1 MKENKPNNN
10 NTPLSGKLDQITA
23 TNLLEDLQNPD
34 IKIKKNAFQN
44 LRGISLA
51 LGRERTRKEL
61 LPYLKSCIDEEEDEI
76 IIELA
81 KVLSNFIDCIGGK
94 QYIKELLNLLEIILT
109 IDDHFVRIEIMNTIK
124 SVVKQIGKVSEIE
137 PDLISII
144 NNLYNSEDI
153 NQKKSAMNLLIFLFK
168 DLNSTNKI
176 IAINYFDKFLVDNN
190 ISVKKEL
197 LNEITEISLELS
209 IEYIKKMINI
219 ILKDK
224 NDSMRIDIV
233 NIMLSVRNS
242 PKINEFMDTIY
253 DLIPKL
259 AEDTNWRVRLTV
271 SDKLNEFLKFPNI
284 NNDMKQKSVNIFAKL
299 LEDTEP
305 EIRNVCCL
313 RLEEITKILKNENN
327 FDKILQ
333 NLRKLEK
340 DQKNYVKGA
349 LASNVLKICELIGP
363 KKTNDYIFPIF
374 LTLIKDENIEI
385 RMNLI
390 NNLSELN
397 KVIEIDNI
405 IESIMPP
412 IKEISA
418 NKSWRIRIQIME
430 IIPVL
435 AKLFNQH
442 LFMNNIF
449 PICITALMDSVFSIR
464 ESSCKLF
471 VTIYKDTKNEEFEKK
486 LLEKLNELCLSS
498 SYLLRNTSPVFIKF
512 YIEKLEDKIYLEFFE
527 KILIEIVFNLSK
539 DKIANVRMNCAF
551 ILNKIKNIK
560 FKDNK
565 INGEINNIIEIFKK
579 DKDEDVVKAING
591 IL

>member
-1 MKENKPNNN
+1 MKENKLNNN
-10 NTPLSGKLDQITA
+10 IPLSGKLDQITA

-61 LPYLKSCIDEEEDEI
+61 LPYLKSCVDEEEDEI

-94 QYIKELLNLLEIILT
+94 QYIKELLSLLEIILT
-109 IDDHFVRIEIMNTIK
+109 IDDHFVRIEILNTIK
-124 SVVKQIGKVSEIE
+124 LVVKQIGKVSEIE
-137 PDLISII
+137 TDLMSII
-144 NNLYNSEDI
+144 SNLYNSEDI
-153 NQKKSAMNLLIFLFK
+153 NQKKSAMKLLIFLYK
-168 DLNSTNKI
+168 DLNNNNKNV
-176 IAINYFDKFLVDNN
+176 AINYFDKFLVDNN
-190 ISVKKEL
+190 ISIKKEL
-197 LNEITEISLELS
+197 LNEMTEISLELS
-209 IEYIKKMINI
+209 MDYIKKMISI

-233 NIMLSVRNS
+233 NIILSIKNH
-242 PKINEFMDTIY
+242 KHINEFIDTIY

-271 SDKLNEFLKFPNI
+271 SDKLNELLNFPNI
-284 NNDMKQKSVNIFAKL
+284 KNEFKKTSADIFAKL
-299 LEDTEP
+299 LDDPEP
-305 EIRNVCCL
+305 EIRNICCL
-313 RLEEITKILKNENN
+313 RLEEITKILKDENN

-340 DQKNYVKGA
+340 DQKNFVKGA
-349 LASNVLKICELIGP
+349 LASNVLKICEMIGP

-397 KVIEIDNI
+397 KVIEVNNI
-405 IESIMPP
+405 IESIMLP

-418 NKSWRIRIQIME
+418 NKSWRVRIQIME
-430 IIPVL
+430 IVPVL

-442 LFMNNIF
+442 LFMSNIF
-449 PICITALMDSVFSIR
+449 PICITSLMDSVFSIR
-464 ESSCKLF
+464 EASCKLF
-471 VTIYKDTKNEEFEKK
+471 VTIYKDIKNDEFEKK
-486 LLEKLNELCLSS
+486 VLEKFNELCLSS
-498 SYLLRNTSPVFIKF
+498 SYLLRNTTLVYIKF
-512 YIEKLEDKIYLEFFE
+512 FIEKLDDKIYLEFFE
-527 KILIEIVFNLSK
+527 KKLIGIIFNLSK

-551 ILNKIKNIK
+551 ILNKIKNVK
-560 FKDNK
+560 FKDTK
-565 INGEINNIIEIFKK
+565 LNGEINNIIETLKK
-579 DKDEDVVKAING
+579 DKDEDVVKSING

>member
-137 PDLISII
+137 SDLISII

-498 SYLLRNTSPVFIKF
+498 SYLLRNTALVFIKF

-527 KILIEIVFNLSK
+527 KKLIEIVFNLSK

-579 DKDEDVVKAING
+579 DKDDDVVKAING

>member
-1 MKENKPNNN
+1 MKENKLNNN
-10 NTPLSGKLDQITA
+10 IPLSGKLDQITA

-94 QYIKELLNLLEIILT
+94 QYIKELLSLLEIILT
-109 IDDHFVRIEIMNTIK
+109 IDDHFVRIEILNTIK
-124 SVVKQIGKVSEIE
+124 LVIKQIGKVSEIE
-137 PDLISII
+137 TDLMSII
-144 NNLYNSEDI
+144 SNLYNSEDI
-153 NQKKSAMNLLIFLFK
+153 NQRKSAMKLLIFLYK
-168 DLNSTNKI
+168 DLNNNNKNV
-176 IAINYFDKFLVDNN
+176 AINYFDKFLVDNN
-190 ISVKKEL
+190 ISIKKEL

-209 IEYIKKMINI
+209 MDYIKKMINI

-233 NIMLSVRNS
+233 NIILSIKNH
-242 PKINEFMDTIY
+242 KHINEFIDTIY

-271 SDKLNEFLKFPNI
+271 SDKLNELLNFPNI
-284 NNDMKQKSVNIFAKL
+284 KNEFKKTCADIFAKL
-299 LEDTEP
+299 LDDSEP
-305 EIRNVCCL
+305 EIRNICCL
-313 RLEEITKILKNENN
+313 RLEEITKILKDENN

-340 DQKNYVKGA
+340 DQKNFVKGA
-349 LASNVLKICELIGP
+349 LASNVLKICEMIGP

-397 KVIEIDNI
+397 KVIEVNNI
-405 IESIMPP
+405 IESIMLP

-418 NKSWRIRIQIME
+418 NKSWRVRIQIME
-430 IIPVL
+430 IVPVL

-442 LFMNNIF
+442 LFMSNIF
-449 PICITALMDSVFSIR
+449 PICITSLMDSVFSIR
-464 ESSCKLF
+464 EASCKLF
-471 VTIYKDTKNEEFEKK
+471 VTIYKDIKNDEFEKK
-486 LLEKLNELCLSS
+486 LLEKFNELCLSS
-498 SYLLRNTSPVFIKF
+498 SYLLRNTTLVYIKF
-512 YIEKLEDKIYLEFFE
+512 FIEKLDDKIYLEFFE
-527 KILIEIVFNLSK
+527 KKLIGIIFNLSK

-551 ILNKIKNIK
+551 ILNKIKNVK
-560 FKDNK
+560 FKDTK
-565 INGEINNIIEIFKK
+565 LNGEINNIIETLKK
-579 DKDEDVVKAING
+579 DKDEDVVKSING

>member
-137 PDLISII
+137 SDLISII

-435 AKLFNQH
+435 ARLFNQH

-498 SYLLRNTSPVFIKF
+498 SYLLRNTALVFIKF

-527 KILIEIVFNLSK
+527 KKLIEIVFNLSK

>member
-10 NTPLSGKLDQITA
+10 IPLSGKLDQTTA
-23 TNLLEDLQNPD
+23 TTLLEDLQNPD

-109 IDDHFVRIEIMNTIK
+109 IDDHFVRLEILNTIK
-124 SVVKQIGKVSEIE
+124 SVVKQIGKISEIE
-137 PDLISII
+137 SDLINII

-153 NQKKSAMNLLIFLFK
+153 NQKKSAMNLLIFLYK
-168 DLNSTNKI
+168 DLNSNNKTV
-176 IAINYFDKFLVDNN
+176 ALNYFDKFLVDNN

-209 IEYIKKMINI
+209 IDYIKKMINV

-233 NIMLSVRNS
+233 NIMMGIRNH
-242 PKINEFMDTIY
+242 KNINEFIETIY

-259 AEDTNWRVRLTV
+259 SEDTNWRVRLTV
-271 SDKLNEFLKFPNI
+271 SDKLNDFLNFPNI
-284 NNDMKQKSVNIFAKL
+284 DNNFKKISTNIFAKL
-299 LEDTEP
+299 LEDPEA
-305 EIRNVCCL
+305 EIRNICCL
-313 RLEEITKILKNENN
+313 RLVEITKTLKEENN

-340 DQKNYVKGA
+340 DQKNFVNGA

-385 RMNLI
+385 RMSLI

-397 KVIEIDNI
+397 KVIEINNI

-418 NKSWRIRIQIME
+418 NKSWRVRIQIME
-430 IIPVL
+430 IVPVL

-442 LFMNNIF
+442 LFMTNIF
-449 PICITALMDSVFSIR
+449 PICITSLMDSVFSIR
-464 ESSCKLF
+464 EASCKLF

-498 SYLLRNTSPVFIKF
+498 SYLLRNTALVYIKF
-512 YIEKLEDKIYLEFFE
+512 YIEKLEDKIYLDFFE
-527 KILIEIVFNLSK
+527 KKLVGIVFNLSK
-539 DKIANVRMNCAF
+539 DKIANVRINCAF

-560 FKDNK
+560 FKDSK
-565 INGEINNIIEIFKK
+565 INGEINNIIEILKK
-579 DKDEDVVKAING
+579 DKDGDVIKSING
-591 IL
+591 TL

>member
-137 PDLISII
+137 SDLISII

-242 PKINEFMDTIY
+242 PKINEFMETIY

-498 SYLLRNTSPVFIKF
+498 SYLLRNTALVFIKF

-527 KILIEIVFNLSK
+527 KKLIEIVFNLSK

>member
-1 MKENKPNNN
+1 MKENKMNNN
-10 NTPLSGKLDQITA
+10 IPLSGKLDQITA

-61 LPYLKSCIDEEEDEI
+61 FPYLKSCIDEEEDEI

-94 QYIKELLNLLEIILT
+94 QYIKELLNLLEVILT
-109 IDDHFVRIEIMNTIK
+109 IDDHFVRIEILNTIK
-124 SVVKQIGKVSEIE
+124 LVIKQIGKVSEIE
-137 PDLISII
+137 TDLIAII
-144 NNLYNSEDI
+144 NNLYNSDDI
-153 NQKKSAMNLLIFLFK
+153 NQKKCAMNLLIFLYK
-168 DLNSTNKI
+168 DLNNNNKNL
-176 IAINYFDKFLVDNN
+176 ALNYFDKFLVDNN

-197 LNEITEISLELS
+197 LKEITEITNELS
-209 IEYIKKMINI
+209 IDYIKKMINV

-233 NIMLSVRNS
+233 NIILSIKNH
-242 PKINEFMDTIY
+242 KNINEFIDTIY

-259 AEDTNWRVRLTV
+259 AEDSNWRVRLTV
-271 SDKLNEFLKFPNI
+271 SDKINEFLNFPNI
-284 NNDMKQKSVNIFAKL
+284 NNNFKQKSIDIFAKL
-299 LEDTEP
+299 LEDSEA
-305 EIRNVCCL
+305 EIRNICCL
-313 RLEEITKILKNENN
+313 RLEEITKILKDEKN

-333 NLRKLEK
+333 NLRNLEK
-340 DQKNYVKGA
+340 DQKNFVKGA

-390 NNLSELN
+390 NNLSNLN
-397 KVIEIDNI
+397 KVIAINDI
-405 IESIMPP
+405 IESLMPS

-418 NKSWRIRIQIME
+418 NKSWRVRIQIME

-442 LFMNNIF
+442 LFMSNIF
-449 PICITALMDSVFSIR
+449 PICITSLMDSVFSIR
-464 ESSCKLF
+464 EASCKLF
-471 VTIYKDTKNEEFEKK
+471 VTIYKDIKNEEFEKK
-486 LLEKLNELCLSS
+486 LIEKLNELCLSS
-498 SYLLRNTSPVFIKF
+498 SYLLRNTALVYIKF
-512 YIEKLEDKIYLEFFE
+512 YIEKLDDKVYLEFFE
-527 KILIEIVFNLSK
+527 KKIIEIVFNLSK
-539 DKIANVRMNCAF
+539 DKIANVRLNCAF
-551 ILNKIKNIK
+551 ILNKIKNIN
-560 FKDNK
+560 FKDSK
-565 INGEINNIIEIFKK
+565 INEEIKKIIEVLKT
-579 DKDEDVVKAING
+579 DKDDDVIKSVNG
-591 IL
+591 TL

>member
-137 PDLISII
+137 SDLISII

-498 SYLLRNTSPVFIKF
+498 SYLLRNTALVFIKF
-512 YIEKLEDKIYLEFFE
+512 YIEKLEDKIYQEFFE
-527 KILIEIVFNLSK
+527 KKLIEIVFNLSK

>member
-1 MKENKPNNN
+1 MNNN
-10 NTPLSGKLDQITA
+10 IPLSGKLDQITA

-61 LPYLKSCIDEEEDEI
+61 FPYLKSCIDEEEDEI

-94 QYIKELLNLLEIILT
+94 QYIKELLNLLEVILK
-109 IDDHFVRIEIMNTIK
+109 IDDHFVRIEILNTIK
-124 SVVKQIGKVSEIE
+124 LVIKQIGKVSEIE
-137 PDLISII
+137 TDLIAII
-144 NNLYNSEDI
+144 NNLYNSDDI
-153 NQKKSAMNLLIFLFK
+153 NQKKCAMNLLIFLYK
-168 DLNSTNKI
+168 DLNNNNKNL
-176 IAINYFDKFLVDNN
+176 ALNYFDKFLVDNN

-197 LNEITEISLELS
+197 LKEITEITTELS
-209 IEYIKKMINI
+209 IDYIKKMINV

-233 NIMLSVRNS
+233 NIILSIKNH
-242 PKINEFMDTIY
+242 KNINEFIDTIY

-259 AEDTNWRVRLTV
+259 AEDSNWRVRLTV
-271 SDKLNEFLKFPNI
+271 SDKINEFLNFPNI
-284 NNDMKQKSVNIFAKL
+284 NNNFKQKSIDIFAKL
-299 LEDTEP
+299 LEDSEA
-305 EIRNVCCL
+305 EIRNICCL
-313 RLEEITKILKNENN
+313 RLEEITKILKDEKN

-333 NLRKLEK
+333 NLRNLEK
-340 DQKNYVKGA
+340 DQKNFVKGA

-390 NNLSELN
+390 NNLSNLN
-397 KVIEIDNI
+397 KVIAINDI
-405 IESIMPP
+405 IESLMPS

-418 NKSWRIRIQIME
+418 NKSWRVRIQIME

-442 LFMNNIF
+442 LFMSNIF
-449 PICITALMDSVFSIR
+449 PICITSLMDSVFSIR
-464 ESSCKLF
+464 EASCKLF
-471 VTIYKDTKNEEFEKK
+471 VTIYKDIKNEEFEKK
-486 LLEKLNELCLSS
+486 LIEKLNELCLSS
-498 SYLLRNTSPVFIKF
+498 SYLLRNTALVYIKF
-512 YIEKLEDKIYLEFFE
+512 YIEKLDDKVYLEFFE
-527 KILIEIVFNLSK
+527 KKIIEIVFNLSK
-539 DKIANVRMNCAF
+539 DKIANVRLNCAF
-551 ILNKIKNIK
+551 ILNKIKNIN
-560 FKDNK
+560 FKDSK
-565 INGEINNIIEIFKK
+565 INEEIKKIIEVLKT
-579 DKDEDVVKAING
+579 DKDDDVIKSVNG
-591 IL
+591 TL

>member
-1 MKENKPNNN
+1 MNNN
-10 NTPLSGKLDQITA
+10 IPLSGKLDQITA

-61 LPYLKSCIDEEEDEI
+61 FPYLKSCIDEEEDEI

-94 QYIKELLNLLEIILT
+94 QYIKELLNLLEVILT
-109 IDDHFVRIEIMNTIK
+109 IDDHFVRIEILNTIK
-124 SVVKQIGKVSEIE
+124 LVIKQIGKVSEIE
-137 PDLISII
+137 TDLIAII
-144 NNLYNSEDI
+144 NNLYNSDDI
-153 NQKKSAMNLLIFLFK
+153 NQKKCAMNLLIFLYK
-168 DLNSTNKI
+168 DLNNNNKNL
-176 IAINYFDKFLVDNN
+176 ALNYFDKFLVDNN

-197 LNEITEISLELS
+197 LKEITEITTELS
-209 IEYIKKMINI
+209 IDYIKKMINV

-233 NIMLSVRNS
+233 NIILSIKNH
-242 PKINEFMDTIY
+242 KNINEFIDTIY

-259 AEDTNWRVRLTV
+259 AEDSNWRVRLTV
-271 SDKLNEFLKFPNI
+271 SDKINEFLNFPNI
-284 NNDMKQKSVNIFAKL
+284 NNNFKQKSIDIFAKL
-299 LEDTEP
+299 LEDSEA
-305 EIRNVCCL
+305 EIRNICCL
-313 RLEEITKILKNENN
+313 RLEEITKILKDEKN

-333 NLRKLEK
+333 NLRNLEK
-340 DQKNYVKGA
+340 DQKNFVKGA

-390 NNLSELN
+390 NNLSNLN
-397 KVIEIDNI
+397 KVIAINDI
-405 IESIMPP
+405 IESLMPS

-418 NKSWRIRIQIME
+418 NKSWRVRIQIME

-442 LFMNNIF
+442 LFMSNIF
-449 PICITALMDSVFSIR
+449 PICITSLMDSVFSIR
-464 ESSCKLF
+464 EASCKLF
-471 VTIYKDTKNEEFEKK
+471 VTIYKDIKNEEFEKK
-486 LLEKLNELCLSS
+486 LIEKLNELCLSS
-498 SYLLRNTSPVFIKF
+498 SYLLRNTALVYIKF
-512 YIEKLEDKIYLEFFE
+512 YIEKLDDKVYLEFFE
-527 KILIEIVFNLSK
+527 KKIIEIVFNLSK
-539 DKIANVRMNCAF
+539 DKIANVRLNCAL
-551 ILNKIKNIK
+551 ILNKIKNIN
-560 FKDNK
+560 FKDSK
-565 INGEINNIIEIFKK
+565 INEEIKKIIEVLKT
-579 DKDEDVVKAING
+579 DKDDDVIKSVNG
-591 IL
+591 TL

>member
-1 MKENKPNNN
+1 MKENKTNNN
-10 NTPLSGKLDQITA
+10 IPLSGKLDQITA

-109 IDDHFVRIEIMNTIK
+109 IDDHFVRIEIINTIK

-137 PDLISII
+137 SDLITII

-153 NQKKSAMNLLIFLFK
+153 NQKKSAMNLLIFLYK
-168 DLNSTNKI
+168 DLNGSNKTV
-176 IAINYFDKFLVDNN
+176 ALNYFDKFLVDNN

-209 IEYIKKMINI
+209 IDYIKKMINT

-224 NDSMRIDIV
+224 NDSMRIDLV
-233 NIMLSVRNS
+233 NIMLSIRTHKN
-242 PKINEFMDTIY
+242 INEFIDTIY

-259 AEDTNWRVRLTV
+259 SEDNNWRVRLTV
-271 SDKLNEFLKFPNI
+271 SDKLNDFLNFPNI
-284 NNDMKQKSVNIFAKL
+284 NNNFRQLSVNIFAKL

-305 EIRNVCCL
+305 EIRNICCL
-313 RLEEITKILKNENN
+313 RLVEITKILKDENN

-340 DQKNYVKGA
+340 DQKNFVKGA

-363 KKTNDYIFPIF
+363 KKTNEYVFPIF

-397 KVIEIDNI
+397 KEIEINNI

-418 NKSWRIRIQIME
+418 NKSWRVRIQIME

-442 LFMNNIF
+442 LFMSNIF
-449 PICITALMDSVFSIR
+449 PICITSLMDNVFSIR
-464 ESSCKLF
+464 EASCKLF
-471 VTIYKDTKNEEFEKK
+471 VTIYKDTKNDEFEKK

-498 SYLLRNTSPVFIKF
+498 SYLLRNTALVYIKF
-512 YIEKLEDKIYLEFFE
+512 YIEKLDDKIYLDFFE
-527 KILIEIVFNLSK
+527 KKLVGIVFNLSK
-539 DKIANVRMNCAF
+539 DKIANVRINCAF
-551 ILNKIKNIK
+551 TLNKIKNIK

-565 INGEINNIIEIFKK
+565 ISGEINNIIETLKT
-579 DKDEDVVKAING
+579 DKDGDVIKAING
-591 IL
+591 TL

>member
-10 NTPLSGKLDQITA
+10 IPLSGKLDQTTA
-23 TNLLEDLQNPD
+23 TTLLEDLQNPD

-109 IDDHFVRIEIMNTIK
+109 IDDHFVRLEILNTIK

-137 PDLISII
+137 SDLINII

-153 NQKKSAMNLLIFLFK
+153 NQKKSAMNLLIFLYK
-168 DLNSTNKI
+168 DLNSNNKTV
-176 IAINYFDKFLVDNN
+176 ALNYFDKFLVDNN

-209 IEYIKKMINI
+209 IDYIKKMINV

-233 NIMLSVRNS
+233 NIMMSIRNH
-242 PKINEFMDTIY
+242 KNINEFIETIY

-259 AEDTNWRVRLTV
+259 SEDTNWRVRLTV
-271 SDKLNEFLKFPNI
+271 SDKLNDFLNFPNI
-284 NNDMKQKSVNIFAKL
+284 DNNFKKISTNIFAKL
-299 LEDTEP
+299 LEDPEA
-305 EIRNVCCL
+305 EIRNICCL
-313 RLEEITKILKNENN
+313 RLVEITKTLKEENN

-340 DQKNYVKGA
+340 DQKNFVKGA

-385 RMNLI
+385 RMSLI

-397 KVIEIDNI
+397 KVIEINNI

-418 NKSWRIRIQIME
+418 NKSWRVRIQIME
-430 IIPVL
+430 IVPVL

-442 LFMNNIF
+442 LFMTNIF
-449 PICITALMDSVFSIR
+449 PICITSLMDSVFSIR
-464 ESSCKLF
+464 EASCKLF

-498 SYLLRNTSPVFIKF
+498 SYLLRNTALVYIKF
-512 YIEKLEDKIYLEFFE
+512 YIEKLEDKIYLDFFE
-527 KILIEIVFNLSK
+527 KKLVGIVFNLSK
-539 DKIANVRMNCAF
+539 DKIANVRINCAF

-560 FKDNK
+560 FKDSK
-565 INGEINNIIEIFKK
+565 INGEINNIIEILKK
-579 DKDEDVVKAING
+579 DKDGDVIKSING
-591 IL
+591 TL

>member
-137 PDLISII
+137 SDLISII

-349 LASNVLKICELIGP
+349 LASSFLKICELIGP

-498 SYLLRNTSPVFIKF
+498 SYLLRNTALVFIKF

-527 KILIEIVFNLSK
+527 KKLIEIVFNLSK

>member
-1 MKENKPNNN
+1 M
-10 NTPLSGKLDQITA
+10 
-23 TNLLEDLQNPD
+23 
-34 IKIKKNAFQN
+34 
-44 LRGISLA
+44 RGISLA

-109 IDDHFVRIEIMNTIK
+109 IDDHFVRLEILNTIK

-137 PDLISII
+137 SDLINII

-153 NQKKSAMNLLIFLFK
+153 NQKKSAMNLLIFLYK
-168 DLNSTNKI
+168 DLNSNNK
-176 IAINYFDKFLVDNN
+176 AVALNYFDKFLIDNN

-209 IEYIKKMINI
+209 IDYIKKMINV

-233 NIMLSVRNS
+233 NIMMSIRNH
-242 PKINEFMDTIY
+242 KNINEFIETIY

-259 AEDTNWRVRLTV
+259 SEDTNWRVRLTV
-271 SDKLNEFLKFPNI
+271 SDKLNDFLNFPNI
-284 NNDMKQKSVNIFAKL
+284 DNNFKKISTNIFAKL
-299 LEDTEP
+299 LEDPEA
-305 EIRNVCCL
+305 EIRNICCL
-313 RLEEITKILKNENN
+313 RLVEITKTLKEENN

-340 DQKNYVKGA
+340 DQKNFVKGA

-363 KKTNDYIFPIF
+363 KKTNDYVFPIF

-385 RMNLI
+385 RMSLI

-397 KVIEIDNI
+397 KVIEINNI

-418 NKSWRIRIQIME
+418 NKSWRVRIQIME
-430 IIPVL
+430 IVPVL

-442 LFMNNIF
+442 LFMTNIF
-449 PICITALMDSVFSIR
+449 PICITSLMDSVFSIR
-464 ESSCKLF
+464 EASCKLF

-498 SYLLRNTSPVFIKF
+498 SYLLRNTALVYIKF
-512 YIEKLEDKIYLEFFE
+512 YIEKLDDKIYLDFFE
-527 KILIEIVFNLSK
+527 KKLVGIVFNLSK
-539 DKIANVRMNCAF
+539 DKIANVRINCAF

-560 FKDNK
+560 FKDSK
-565 INGEINNIIEIFKK
+565 INGEINNIIEILKK
-579 DKDEDVVKAING
+579 DKDGDVIKSING
-591 IL
+591 TL

>member
-137 PDLISII
+137 SDLISII

-190 ISVKKEL
+190 ISIKKEL

-498 SYLLRNTSPVFIKF
+498 SYLLRNTALVFIKF

-527 KILIEIVFNLSK
+527 KKLIEIVFNLSK

>member
-1 MKENKPNNN
+1 MNNN
-10 NTPLSGKLDQITA
+10 IPLSGKLDQITA

-61 LPYLKSCIDEEEDEI
+61 FPYLKSCIDEEEDEI

-94 QYIKELLNLLEIILT
+94 QYIKELLNLLEVILT
-109 IDDHFVRIEIMNTIK
+109 IDDHFVRIEILNTIK
-124 SVVKQIGKVSEIE
+124 LVIKQIGKVSEIE
-137 PDLISII
+137 TDLIAII
-144 NNLYNSEDI
+144 NNLYNSDDI
-153 NQKKSAMNLLIFLFK
+153 NQKKCAMNLLIFLYK
-168 DLNSTNKI
+168 DLNNNNKNL
-176 IAINYFDKFLVDNN
+176 ALNYFDKFLVDNN

-197 LNEITEISLELS
+197 LKEITEITNELS
-209 IEYIKKMINI
+209 IDYIKKMINV

-233 NIMLSVRNS
+233 NIILSIKNH
-242 PKINEFMDTIY
+242 KNINEFIDTIY

-259 AEDTNWRVRLTV
+259 AEDSNWRVRLTV
-271 SDKLNEFLKFPNI
+271 SDKINEFLNFPNI
-284 NNDMKQKSVNIFAKL
+284 NNNFKQKSIDIFAKL
-299 LEDTEP
+299 LEDSEA
-305 EIRNVCCL
+305 EIRNICCL
-313 RLEEITKILKNENN
+313 RLEEITKILKDEKN

-333 NLRKLEK
+333 NLRNLEK
-340 DQKNYVKGA
+340 DQKNFVKGA

-390 NNLSELN
+390 NNLSNLN
-397 KVIEIDNI
+397 KVIAINDI
-405 IESIMPP
+405 IESLMPS

-418 NKSWRIRIQIME
+418 NKSWRVRIQIME

-442 LFMNNIF
+442 LFMSNIF
-449 PICITALMDSVFSIR
+449 PICITSLMDSVFSIR
-464 ESSCKLF
+464 EASCKLF
-471 VTIYKDTKNEEFEKK
+471 VTIYKDIKNEEFEKK
-486 LLEKLNELCLSS
+486 LIEKLNELCLSS
-498 SYLLRNTSPVFIKF
+498 SYLLRNTALVYIKF
-512 YIEKLEDKIYLEFFE
+512 YIEKLDDKVYLEFFE
-527 KILIEIVFNLSK
+527 KKIIEIVFNLSK
-539 DKIANVRMNCAF
+539 DKIANVRLNCAF
-551 ILNKIKNIK
+551 ILNKIKNIN
-560 FKDNK
+560 FKDSK
-565 INGEINNIIEIFKK
+565 INEEIKKIIEVLKT
-579 DKDEDVVKAING
+579 DKDDDVIKSVNG
-591 IL
+591 TL

>member
-1 MKENKPNNN
+1 MKENKINNN
-10 NTPLSGKLDQITA
+10 IPLSGKLDQITA

-81 KVLSNFIDCIGGK
+81 KVLSHFIDCIGGK
-94 QYIKELLNLLEIILT
+94 QYIKELLNLLEVILT
-109 IDDHFVRIEIMNTIK
+109 IDDHFVRIEILNTIK
-124 SVVKQIGKVSEIE
+124 LVIKQIGKVSEIE
-137 PDLISII
+137 TDLISII

-153 NQKKSAMNLLIFLFK
+153 NQKKCAMNLLIFLYK
-168 DLNSTNKI
+168 DLNSNNKNL
-176 IAINYFDKFLVDNN
+176 ALNYFDKFLVDNN

-209 IEYIKKMINI
+209 IDFIKKMINT

-233 NIMLSVRNS
+233 NIMLSVKKHKN
-242 PKINEFMDTIY
+242 INEFIDTIY

-271 SDKLNEFLKFPNI
+271 SDKLNEFLIFPNI
-284 NNDMKQKSVNIFAKL
+284 NNNFKQKCIDIFAKL
-299 LEDTEP
+299 LEDSEA
-305 EIRNVCCL
+305 EIRNICCL
-313 RLEEITKILKNENN
+313 RLEEITKILKDEKN

-333 NLRKLEK
+333 NLRNIEK
-340 DQKNYVKGA
+340 DQKNFVKGA
-349 LASNVLKICELIGP
+349 LAANVLKICELLGP

-385 RMNLI
+385 RMSLI
-390 NNLSELN
+390 NNLPNLN
-397 KVIEIDNI
+397 KVISINDI
-405 IESIMPP
+405 IESLMPS

-418 NKSWRIRIQIME
+418 NKSWRVRIQIME

-442 LFMNNIF
+442 LFMSNIF
-449 PICITALMDSVFSIR
+449 PICITSLMDSVFSIR
-464 ESSCKLF
+464 EASCKLF
-471 VTIYKDTKNEEFEKK
+471 VTIYKDIKNEEFEKK

-498 SYLLRNTSPVFIKF
+498 SYLLRNTALIYIKF
-512 YIEKLEDKIYLEFFE
+512 YIEKLDDEVYLEFFE
-527 KILIEIVFNLSK
+527 KKIIGIVFNLSK
-539 DKIANVRMNCAF
+539 DKIANVRLNCAF
-551 ILNKIKNIK
+551 ILNKIKNIN
-560 FKDNK
+560 FKDSK
-565 INGEINNIIEIFKK
+565 IIDEIKNIIEVLKA
-579 DKDEDVVKAING
+579 DKDEDVIKCVNG

>member
-1 MKENKPNNN
+1 
-10 NTPLSGKLDQITA
+10 
-23 TNLLEDLQNPD
+23 
-34 IKIKKNAFQN
+34 
-44 LRGISLA
+44 
-51 LGRERTRKEL
+51 
-61 LPYLKSCIDEEEDEI
+61 
-76 IIELA
+76 
-81 KVLSNFIDCIGGK
+81 
-94 QYIKELLNLLEIILT
+94 
-109 IDDHFVRIEIMNTIK
+109 
-124 SVVKQIGKVSEIE
+124 
-137 PDLISII
+137 
-144 NNLYNSEDI
+144 
-153 NQKKSAMNLLIFLFK
+153 
-168 DLNSTNKI
+168 
-176 IAINYFDKFLVDNN
+176 
-190 ISVKKEL
+190 
-197 LNEITEISLELS
+197 
-209 IEYIKKMINI
+209 
-219 ILKDK
+219 
-224 NDSMRIDIV
+224 
-233 NIMLSVRNS
+233 
-242 PKINEFMDTIY
+242 
-253 DLIPKL
+253 
-259 AEDTNWRVRLTV
+259 
-271 SDKLNEFLKFPNI
+271 
-284 NNDMKQKSVNIFAKL
+284 
-299 LEDTEP
+299 
-305 EIRNVCCL
+305 
-313 RLEEITKILKNENN
+313 LEEITKILKNENN

-390 NNLSELN
+390 NNLSKLN

>member
-10 NTPLSGKLDQITA
+10 IPLSGKLDQTTA
-23 TNLLEDLQNPD
+23 TTLLEDLQNPD

-109 IDDHFVRIEIMNTIK
+109 IDDHFVRLEILNTIK

-137 PDLISII
+137 SDLINII

-153 NQKKSAMNLLIFLFK
+153 NQKKSAMNLLIFLYK
-168 DLNSTNKI
+168 DLNSNNKTV
-176 IAINYFDKFLVDNN
+176 ALNYFDKFLVDNN

-209 IEYIKKMINI
+209 IDYIKKMINV

-233 NIMLSVRNS
+233 NIMMSIRNH
-242 PKINEFMDTIY
+242 KNINEFIETIY

-259 AEDTNWRVRLTV
+259 SEDTNWRVRLTV
-271 SDKLNEFLKFPNI
+271 SDKLNDFLNFPNI
-284 NNDMKQKSVNIFAKL
+284 NNNFKQISTNIFAKL
-299 LEDTEP
+299 LEDPEA
-305 EIRNVCCL
+305 EIRNICCL
-313 RLEEITKILKNENN
+313 RLVEITKTLKEENN

-340 DQKNYVKGA
+340 DQKNFVKGA

-363 KKTNDYIFPIF
+363 KKTNDYVFPIF

-385 RMNLI
+385 RMSLI

-397 KVIEIDNI
+397 KVIEINNI

-418 NKSWRIRIQIME
+418 NKSWRVRIQIME
-430 IIPVL
+430 IVPVL

-442 LFMNNIF
+442 LFMTNIF
-449 PICITALMDSVFSIR
+449 PICITSLMDSVFSIR
-464 ESSCKLF
+464 EASCKLF

-498 SYLLRNTSPVFIKF
+498 SYLLRNTALVYIKF
-512 YIEKLEDKIYLEFFE
+512 YIEKLDDKIYLDFFE
-527 KILIEIVFNLSK
+527 KKLVGIVFNLSK
-539 DKIANVRMNCAF
+539 DKIANVRINCAF

-560 FKDNK
+560 FKDSK
-565 INGEINNIIEIFKK
+565 INGEINNIIEILKK
-579 DKDEDVVKAING
+579 DKDGDVIKSING
-591 IL
+591 TL

>member
-1 MKENKPNNN
+1 MKENKLNNN
-10 NTPLSGKLDQITA
+10 IPLSGKLDQITA

-94 QYIKELLNLLEIILT
+94 QYIKELLSLLEIILT
-109 IDDHFVRIEIMNTIK
+109 IDDHFVRIEILNTIK
-124 SVVKQIGKVSEIE
+124 LVIKQIGKVSEIE
-137 PDLISII
+137 TDLMSII
-144 NNLYNSEDI
+144 SNLYNSEDI
-153 NQKKSAMNLLIFLFK
+153 NQRKSAMKLLIFLYK
-168 DLNSTNKI
+168 DLNNNNKNV
-176 IAINYFDKFLVDNN
+176 AINYFDKFLVDNN
-190 ISVKKEL
+190 ISIKKEL

-209 IEYIKKMINI
+209 MDYIKKMINI

-233 NIMLSVRNS
+233 NIILSIKNH
-242 PKINEFMDTIY
+242 KHINEFIDTIY

-271 SDKLNEFLKFPNI
+271 SDKLNELLNFPNI
-284 NNDMKQKSVNIFAKL
+284 KNEFKKTCADIFAKL
-299 LEDTEP
+299 LDDSEP
-305 EIRNVCCL
+305 EIRNICCL
-313 RLEEITKILKNENN
+313 RLEEITKILKDENN

-340 DQKNYVKGA
+340 DQKNFVKGA
-349 LASNVLKICELIGP
+349 LASNVLKICEMIGP

-397 KVIEIDNI
+397 KVIEVNNI
-405 IESIMPP
+405 IESIMLP

-418 NKSWRIRIQIME
+418 NKSWRVRIQIME
-430 IIPVL
+430 IVPVL

-442 LFMNNIF
+442 LFMSNIF
-449 PICITALMDSVFSIR
+449 PICITSLMDSVFSIR
-464 ESSCKLF
+464 EASCKLF
-471 VTIYKDTKNEEFEKK
+471 VTI
-486 LLEKLNELCLSS
+486 
-498 SYLLRNTSPVFIKF
+498 
-512 YIEKLEDKIYLEFFE
+512 
-527 KILIEIVFNLSK
+527 
-539 DKIANVRMNCAF
+539 
-551 ILNKIKNIK
+551 
-560 FKDNK
+560 
-565 INGEINNIIEIFKK
+565 
-579 DKDEDVVKAING
+579 
-591 IL
+591 

>member
-1 MKENKPNNN
+1 
-10 NTPLSGKLDQITA
+10 
-23 TNLLEDLQNPD
+23 
-34 IKIKKNAFQN
+34 
-44 LRGISLA
+44 
-51 LGRERTRKEL
+51 
-61 LPYLKSCIDEEEDEI
+61 
-76 IIELA
+76 
-81 KVLSNFIDCIGGK
+81 
-94 QYIKELLNLLEIILT
+94 
-109 IDDHFVRIEIMNTIK
+109 
-124 SVVKQIGKVSEIE
+124 
-137 PDLISII
+137 
-144 NNLYNSEDI
+144 
-153 NQKKSAMNLLIFLFK
+153 
-168 DLNSTNKI
+168 
-176 IAINYFDKFLVDNN
+176 
-190 ISVKKEL
+190 
-197 LNEITEISLELS
+197 
-209 IEYIKKMINI
+209 
-219 ILKDK
+219 
-224 NDSMRIDIV
+224 
-233 NIMLSVRNS
+233 
-242 PKINEFMDTIY
+242 
-253 DLIPKL
+253 
-259 AEDTNWRVRLTV
+259 VRLTV

-498 SYLLRNTSPVFIKF
+498 SYLLRNTALVFIKF

-527 KILIEIVFNLSK
+527 KKLIEIVFNLSK

>member
-1 MKENKPNNN
+1 MKDNKINNN
-10 NTPLSGKLDQITA
+10 IPLSGKLDQITA
-23 TNLLEDLQNPD
+23 TNLLQDLQNPD

-109 IDDHFVRIEIMNTIK
+109 IDDHFVRIEILNTIK
-124 SVVKQIGKVSEIE
+124 LVVKQIGKVSEIE
-137 PDLISII
+137 TDLISII
-144 NNLYNSEDI
+144 NNLYNSDDI
-153 NQKKSAMNLLIFLFK
+153 NQKKSAMNLLIFLYK
-168 DLNSTNKI
+168 DLNKNNKNL
-176 IAINYFDKFLVDNN
+176 ALNYFDKFIVDNN
-190 ISVKKEL
+190 ISIKKEL

-209 IEYIKKMINI
+209 IDYIKKIINI

-233 NIMLSVRNS
+233 NIMLSIRNH
-242 PKINEFMDTIY
+242 KNLNEFMDTIY
-253 DLIPKL
+253 DIIPKL

-271 SDKLNEFLKFPNI
+271 SDKLNEFLKIPNI
-284 NNDMKQKSVNIFAKL
+284 NKNFKQVSVNIFAKL
-299 LEDTEP
+299 LEDTEA
-305 EIRNVCCL
+305 EIRNICCL
-313 RLEEITKILKNENN
+313 RLEEITKILKDENN

-333 NLRKLEK
+333 NLRNLEK
-340 DQKNYVKGA
+340 DQKNFVKGA
-349 LASNVLKICELIGP
+349 LAANSLKICELIGP

-397 KVIEIDNI
+397 KVIEINNI

-418 NKSWRIRIQIME
+418 NKSWRVRIQIME
-430 IIPVL
+430 IVPVL

-449 PICITALMDSVFSIR
+449 PICITSLMDSVFSIR
-464 ESSCKLF
+464 EASCKLF
-471 VTIYKDTKNEEFEKK
+471 VTIYKDLKNEEFEKK
-486 LLEKLNELCLSS
+486 LLEKLNELCMSS
-498 SYLLRNTSPVFIKF
+498 SYLLRNTSLVYIKF
-512 YIEKLEDKIYLEFFE
+512 YIEKLDDKIYLEFFE
-527 KILIEIVFNLSK
+527 KKLVSIVFNLSK
-539 DKIANVRMNCAF
+539 DKIANVRLNCAF

-565 INGEINNIIEIFKK
+565 INEEINNIIEILKT
-579 DKDEDVVKAING
+579 DKDADVIKSING